1 MESTPTIEKCATI
14 FIALG
19 EEAAA
24 EVMKH
29 MTPKE
34 VQQVGMAMAKIRN
47 VATADVDKYVEEFLL
62 RLGLES
68 SVSVDSQIYIR
79 NVLTRAMGEEEAN
92 KLLEKILFDADV
104 SGIESIKWM
113 DAMSAAELIRD
124 EHPQVIATI
133 LAYLERDTAAGI
145 LSKFS
150 DRLRGDVIMRISK
163 LSNIQPFALRELNS
177 VMSKA
182 MMGNE
187 KSRKQSI
194 GGVKVAAEI
203 LNFVSGNIDQSIIE
217 TVNEQDSE
225 LAMKIQDEMFTFENI
240 IDIDNRGIQTI
251 LREVSTDL
259 LVLALKNANDE
270 LRFKILSNMSKRAAE
285 ALKEDLEGRGPVK
298 LSEVESAQ
306 KEILKIVRKLADA
319 GTITIAGGDDAF
331 V

>member
-1 MESTPTIEKCATI
+1 MESTSTIEKCATI

-133 LAYLERDTAAGI
+133 LAYLERDTAASI

-163 LSNIQPFALRELNS
+163 LSNIQPFALRELNA

-225 LAMKIQDEMFTFENI
+225 LAMKIQDEMFTFENL

-251 LREVSTDL
+251 LRDVSTDL

-270 LRFKILSNMSKRAAE
+270 LKSKILGNMSKRAAE

-306 KEILKIVRKLADA
+306 KEILKVVRKLADSGA
-319 GTITIAGGDDAF
+319 IVIAGGDDAF

>member
-1 MESTPTIEKCATI
+1 MQSTIEKCATI

-24 EVMKH
+24 EVMKN
-29 MTPKE
+29 MSPKE
-34 VQQVGMAMAKIRN
+34 VQQIGMAMAKIRN
-47 VATADVDKYVEEFLL
+47 VATADVDAYIDEFLI

-68 SVSVDSQIYIR
+68 SVSVDSQSYIR
-79 NVLTRAMGEEEAN
+79 KVLTRAMGEDEAN
-92 KLLEKILFDADV
+92 KLLEKILYDADV
-104 SGIESIKWM
+104 SGIESLKWM
-113 DAMSAAELIRD
+113 DPVSAAELIRD

-133 LAYLERDTAAGI
+133 MAYLERDTAAAI
-145 LSKFS
+145 LAKFS

-163 LSNIQPFALRELNS
+163 LSNIQPFALRELNAI
-177 VMSKA
+177 MSKA
-182 MMGNE
+182 MTGNE
-187 KSRKQSI
+187 KSRKASI

-203 LNFVSGNIDQSIIE
+203 LNFVGGNIDQSIIE

-251 LREVSTDL
+251 LRDVSTDL
-259 LVLALKNANDE
+259 LVLALKNANDA
-270 LRFKILSNMSKRAAE
+270 LKTKILSNMSKRAAE

-298 LSEVESAQ
+298 LSEVEGAQ
-306 KEILKIVRKLADA
+306 KEILKIVRKLADS
-319 GTITIAGGDDAF
+319 GTIVIAGGDDAF